1 MTERAAHL
9 VDHVWPEAPVRQW
22 VLSLPPGVRYLLA
35 WRHDLCTAVAGV
47 LYRAVHRHLRSWA
60 QTHGLGDA
68 RSGAVIVVQRFGGAL
83 NLNVHLHAL
92 VLDGVFARA
101 GDGRLRFHRAA
112 APTTADIADVLAA
125 IVPAVRRRLAVGGS
139 GDDAMEGAD
148 RFADAAPVLAGLAVA
163 SVRGVLAVGGVPGRR
178 PERLGEAGREEAG
191 GRRTA
196 SRPETPHAR
205 WEGFDLH
212 AGVAVPGHPARLE
225 RLCRYVLR
233 PPVTGDRLSWTPTGG
248 SCCRCAIRG
257 RTARRICGS
266 SRRRSWSG
274 SPCWCR
280 GRAST
285 CCSIT
290 GCWRRGRRGGLRWWR
305 GRRPPPSRAMGP
317 RSRTPGWR
325 PVPRGGAGPT

>member
-1 MTERAAHL
+1 M
-9 VDHVWPEAPVRQW
+9 
-22 VLSLPPGVRYLLA
+22 SI
-35 WRHDLCTAVAGV
+35 CTP
-47 LYRAVHRHLRSWA
+47 
-60 QTHGLGDA
+60 
-68 RSGAVIVVQRFGGAL
+68 
-83 NLNVHLHAL
+83 L

-196 SRPETPHAR
+196 SGPETPHAR

-233 PPVTGDRLSWTPTGG
+233 PPVTGDRLSVDADGRVVLQVRHPWADGTTHLRFEPTAFLERLAVLVPRPRVNLLLYYGVLAPRAAWRAEVVPRAAAAAESGEG
-248 SCCRCAIRG
+248 SAESD
-257 RTARRICGS
+257 ARVAAR
-266 SRRRSWSG
+266 
-274 SPCWCR
+274 P
-280 GRAST
+280 A
-285 CCSIT
+285 
-290 GCWRRGRRGGLRWWR
+290 GRRWADLMRRAFDMGRPGVFALRR
-305 GRRPPPSRAMGP
+305 ALTAPRPD
-317 RSRTPGWR
+317 RSRGGDRANPADLGFPTELPAA
-325 PVPRGGAGPT
+325 RGDDGAC

>member
-1 MTERAAHL
+1 M
-9 VDHVWPEAPVRQW
+9 
-22 VLSLPPGVRYLLA
+22 SI
-35 WRHDLCTAVAGV
+35 CTP
-47 LYRAVHRHLRSWA
+47 
-60 QTHGLGDA
+60 
-68 RSGAVIVVQRFGGAL
+68 
-83 NLNVHLHAL
+83 L

-196 SRPETPHAR
+196 SGPETPHAR

-290 GCWRRGRRGGLRWWR
+290 VCAPRAAWRAEVVARAAAAAESGDGSAESDARVAARPAGRRWADLMRRAFDMDVLACPRCGGRLRLLALIEAGAVTVRILRHLGFPTEVPAARPARAPPLR
-305 GRRPPPSRAMGP
+305 GDD
-317 RSRTPGWR
+317 
-325 PVPRGGAGPT
+325 GAW